1 MSIKQQIELA
11 IARLERE
18 NAQLLKLLN
27 TFGEELE
34 EMKINEVLDQ
44 IIKNKELIE
53 KLKLGLA

>member
-34 EMKINEVLDQ
+34 EIKINEVLDQ